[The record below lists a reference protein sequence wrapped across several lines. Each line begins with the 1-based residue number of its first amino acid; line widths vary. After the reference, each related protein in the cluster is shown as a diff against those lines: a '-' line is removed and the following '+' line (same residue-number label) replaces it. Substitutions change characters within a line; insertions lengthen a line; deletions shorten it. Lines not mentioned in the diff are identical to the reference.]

1 MSVNKMKHIKRKR
14 SILIQLYLHM
24 SFKTLKWDKFIQKY
38 LLRGYDASHTIF
50 SPDSRAENKT
60 EQKIISLLKLTFCN
74 IFVNGR

>member
-1 MSVNKMKHIKRKR
+1 
-14 SILIQLYLHM
+14 M

-38 LLRGYDASHTIF
+38 LLRGYDASRTIF